1 MKKLVVIL
9 LIGMLGIG
17 GAIYGK
23 RVYNDYQKEAQFQDA
38 IARTVDADEI
48 EASKEAVDLSWDECK
63 EFTELLDSDEYNG
76 FYRVTFDN
84 PKDIDWNEVLADGA
98 GIPREKITKEDKKF
112 YLDDDYSCNSLDHE
126 LIAIS
131 GASIKDYIYKHTG
144 TSVDIKDELRWV
156 YNKDKDVYY
165 NELVYLQHVSCTCVS
180 GVKLNDTYVLEVAAD
195 DYEFFDN
202 PNKKMVL
209 IKTKN
214 GYVVKLS
221 VNMWE
226 VGNDKKLTF
235 DVDIPQLSADA
246 RLVTYQSDD
255 AHFDDGNSARI
266 AIIGDNQL
274 VDFVNLYASEDDD
287 IIDIRKITHI
297 EVCDLNCDGVNDL
310 IAVGYDNHSILKT
323 IIFTTEK
330 KYDDTYGLFIS
341 SELSVSLSKEL
352 GDNLTIDSVKE
363 AIIGAQKKNDYNWQE
378 AYKQFIKVE
387 GSDYYADEKYSLA
400 YINGDDVPEL
410 IKDKIESISIY
421 TFKDG
426 LVTPIAI
433 GLDYYV
439 TGEEPYQYSSHNNW
453 IKLHDEEIG
462 SDYYTN
468 QIQYYFIKDNEL
480 EMRYCLSYDYDNTAD
495 EDNEAKENSLIVT
508 VKPTDYTKNI
518 PDDEVMSLIEDIEEN
533 EFVDLVGKYTANEL
547 IKIISDKY

>member
-1 MKKLVVIL
+1 MKKLIVVL
-9 LIGMLGIG
+9 LVGLLAIG
-17 GAIYGK
+17 GAYYGK
-23 RVYNDYQKEAQFQDA
+23 EAYEKYSKEAQYQEA
-38 IARTVDADEI
+38 LKRTVDADEI
-48 EASKEAVDLSWDECK
+48 EASKDAVDLSWDECN

-98 GIPREKITKEDKKF
+98 GIPREKITKKDKKI
-112 YLDDDYSCNSLDHE
+112 YLDDDRSYNSLDYE

-144 TSVDIKDELRWV
+144 TNIDLKDDLLWV

-165 NELVYLQHVSCTCVS
+165 KELDYLQYKPCTCVS
-180 GVKLNDTYVLEVAAD
+180 GVKLKDTYVLEVASD
-195 DYEFFDN
+195 ESDFTE

-209 IKTKN
+209 VKTEN

-310 IAVGYDNHSILKT
+310 IAIGYDNHSILKT

-330 KYDDTYGLFIS
+330 KYDDTFGLFTSHDLSFSLS
-341 SELSVSLSKEL
+341 SELA
-352 GDNLTIDSVKE
+352 DNLTIDSIKE
-363 AIIGAQKKNDYNWQE
+363 AILGTERKANHNWQE
-378 AYKQFIKVE
+378 AYKQFLKVE
-387 GSDYYADEKYSLA
+387 GSDYDETYALA
-400 YINGDDVPEL
+400 YIDGDDIPEL
-410 IKDKIESISIY
+410 IEEETESINIY
-421 TFKDG
+421 TFKGG
-426 LVTPIAI
+426 LVSSVAI

-439 TGEEPYQYSSHNNW
+439 TGEEPYQYSPHNNW

-468 QIQYYFIKDNEL
+468 QTLYYSIKKNKL
-480 EMRYCLSYDYDNTAD
+480 ERIYCLSYDYDNAAD
-495 EDNEAKENSLIVT
+495 VDEKTGEYPLVASVI
-508 VKPTDYTKNI
+508 PTDYTKNI

-533 EFVDLVGKYTANEL
+533 EFVDLVGKYTADEL

>member
-1 MKKLVVIL
+1 MKKLFVVIL
-9 LIGMLGIG
+9 IGMIAIG
-17 GAIYGK
+17 GGIYGK
-23 RVYNDYQKEAQFQDA
+23 QAYNDYQKEAQFQDA

-48 EASKEAVDLSWDECK
+48 EASKDAVDLSWDECK
-63 EFTELLDSDEYNG
+63 EFTEILDSDEYNG

-98 GIPREKITKEDKKF
+98 GIPMEKITKADKKF

-165 NELVYLQHVSCTCVS
+165 NELVYLQYTPCACVS

-214 GYVVKLS
+214 GYVVKS
-221 VNMWE
+221 NVNMWE

-235 DVDIPQLSADA
+235 NVDIPQLSADA

-323 IIFTTEK
+323 IIFITEE
-330 KYDDTYGLFIS
+330 KYDGTYGLFTARD
-341 SELSVSLSKEL
+341 LSVSLSKEL
-352 GDNLTIDSVKE
+352 ADNLTIDSIKE
-363 AIIGAQKKNDYNWQE
+363 AILGTERKANHSWQDAYN
-378 AYKQFIKVE
+378 QFLKVE
-387 GSDYYADEKYSLA
+387 DTKDDEKYSLA
-400 YINGDDVPEL
+400 YIDGDDIPEL
-410 IKDKIESISIY
+410 IKNENECIDIY

-433 GLDYYV
+433 DLDYYI
-439 TGEEPYQYSSHNNW
+439 TGEEPYQYSPHNNW
-453 IKLHDEEIG
+453 IKLHDEESG

-468 QIQYYFIKDNEL
+468 QMQYYFIKDNEL
-480 EMRYCLSYDYDNTAD
+480 EMRYCLSYDYDNTAN
-495 EDNEAKENSLIVT
+495 EGNEAEENSLIAT

-518 PDDEVMSLIEDIEEN
+518 PDEEVISLIEDIEEN

>member
-9 LIGMLGIG
+9 LIGLLGIG

-23 RVYNDYQKEAQFQDA
+23 REYNDYQKEAQFQDA

-112 YLDDDYSCNSLDHE
+112 YLDDDRSCNSLDYE

-144 TSVDIKDELRWV
+144 TNIDLKADLLWV

-165 NELVYLQHVSCTCVS
+165 NELGYLQYTPCTCVS

-195 DYEFFDN
+195 DYDFFDN

-214 GYVVKLS
+214 GYVVKS
-221 VNMWE
+221 NVNMWE

-274 VDFVNLYASEDDD
+274 VDFVNLCASEDDD
-287 IIDIRKITHI
+287 TIDIRKITHI

-310 IAVGYDNHSILKT
+310 IAIGYDNHSILKT
-323 IIFTTEK
+323 IIFTTEE
-330 KYDDTYGLFIS
+330 KYDGTYGLFIS

-363 AIIGAQKKNDYNWQE
+363 AIIGAQEKNDYNWQE

-387 GSDYYADEKYSLA
+387 GSDHYADEKYSLA

-439 TGEEPYQYSSHNNW
+439 TGEEPYQYSPKNNW

-462 SDYYTN
+462 SDYYIN

-495 EDNEAKENSLIVT
+495 EDNEAKENSLIAT

>member
-1 MKKLVVIL
+1 MKKLIVVL
-9 LIGMLGIG
+9 LVGLLAIG
-17 GAIYGK
+17 GAYYGK
-23 RVYNDYQKEAQFQDA
+23 EAYEKYSKEAQYQEA
-38 IARTVDADEI
+38 LKRTVDADEI
-48 EASKEAVDLSWDECK
+48 EASKDAVDLSWDECK

-98 GIPREKITKEDKKF
+98 GIPREKITKADKKF
-112 YLDDDYSCNSLDHE
+112 YLDDDCSCNSLDHE
-126 LIAIS
+126 LIALS
-131 GASIKDYIYKHTG
+131 GANIKDYIYKHTG
-144 TSVDIKDELRWV
+144 ASVDIKDDLLWV

-180 GVKLNDTYVLEVAAD
+180 GVKLNDTYVLDVAAD
-195 DYEFFDN
+195 DYDFFDN

-209 IKTKN
+209 IKTEN
-214 GYVVKLS
+214 GYVVKS
-221 VNMWE
+221 NVNVWE

-235 DVDIPQLSADA
+235 DVDIPQLAADA
-246 RLVTYQSDD
+246 RLVTYQSGAAHLDMDD
-255 AHFDDGNSARI
+255 PSRLV
-266 AIIGDNQL
+266 IIGDNQL
-274 VDFVNLYASEDDD
+274 IDTFTISTCYGDDD
-287 IIDIRKITHI
+287 IAIRRVTDIGT
-297 EVCDLNCDGVNDL
+297 CDLNCDGVNDL
-310 IAVGYDNHSILKT
+310 IVLGYDYNSILKT
-323 IIFTTEK
+323 IICTTEK

-363 AIIGAQKKNDYNWQE
+363 AIIGAQRKNDYNWQE

-387 GSDYYADEKYSLA
+387 GTDYYADEKYSLA

-439 TGEEPYQYSSHNNW
+439 TGEEPYQYSPHNNW

-480 EMRYCLSYDYDNTAD
+480 EMKYCLSYDYDNTAD
-495 EDNEAKENSLIVT
+495 EDNEAKENSLIAT

>member
-1 MKKLVVIL
+1 MKKLIVVL
-9 LIGMLGIG
+9 LVGLLAIG
-17 GAIYGK
+17 GAYYGK
-23 RVYNDYQKEAQFQDA
+23 EAYEKYSKEAQYQEA
-38 IARTVDADEI
+38 LKRTVDADEI
-48 EASKEAVDLSWDECK
+48 EASKDAVDLSWDECK

-84 PKDIDWNEVLADGA
+84 PQDIDWNEVLADGA
-98 GIPREKITKEDKKF
+98 GITREKISKKEKEY
-112 YLDDDYSCNSLDHE
+112 YLDEWESYHDSLDYE

-144 TSVDIKDELRWV
+144 TSIDLKDDLLWV

-165 NELVYLQHVSCTCVS
+165 NELGYLQYTPCTCVS

-195 DYEFFDN
+195 DYDFFDN

-209 IKTKN
+209 IKTEN
-214 GYVVKLS
+214 GYLVKS
-221 VNMWE
+221 NVNVWE

-297 EVCDLNCDGVNDL
+297 EVCDLNCDGVNDV
-310 IAVGYDNHSILKT
+310 IAIGYDNHSILKT

-330 KYDDTYGLFIS
+330 KYDDTYGLFTS
-341 SELSVSLSKEL
+341 HDLSFSLSNEL
-352 GDNLTIDSVKE
+352 ADNLTIDSVKE
-363 AIIGAQKKNDYNWQE
+363 AIVGKENQANHSWQDAYN
-378 AYKQFIKVE
+378 QFLKVE
-387 GSDYYADEKYSLA
+387 GSDYNETYALA
-400 YINGDDVPEL
+400 YIDGDDIPEL
-410 IKDKIESISIY
+410 IEEETESINIY

-433 GLDYYV
+433 ELDYYV
-439 TGEEPYQYSSHNNW
+439 TGEEPYQYSPHNNW
-453 IKLHDEEIG
+453 IKLHDEESG

-468 QIQYYFIKDNEL
+468 QTLYYSIKKNKL
-480 EMRYCLSYDYDNTAD
+480 ERIYCLSYDYDNTAD
-495 EDNEAKENSLIVT
+495 EDNEAEENSLIAT

-518 PDDEVMSLIEDIEEN
+518 PDEEVLSLIEDIEEN
-533 EFVDLVGKYTANEL
+533 KFIDLVGKYPADEL
-547 IKIISDKY
+547 IKLISDKY

>member
-9 LIGMLGIG
+9 LIGLLGIG

-23 RVYNDYQKEAQFQDA
+23 RVYNDYQKEVQFQDA

-112 YLDDDYSCNSLDHE
+112 YLDDDKSYNSLDCE

-144 TSVDIKDELRWV
+144 TSIDIKDTLLWV
-156 YNKDKDVYY
+156 YNKNKDVYY
-165 NELVYLQHVSCTCVS
+165 KELDYLQYKPCTCVS
-180 GVKLNDTYVLEVAAD
+180 GVKLKDTYVLEVASD
-195 DYEFFDN
+195 ESDFTE

-209 IKTKN
+209 VKTEN
-214 GYVVKLS
+214 GYVVKS
-221 VNMWE
+221 NVNMWE

-235 DVDIPQLSADA
+235 NVDIPQLSADA

-310 IAVGYDNHSILKT
+310 IVLGYDYNSILKT
-323 IIFTTEK
+323 IICTTEK
-330 KYDDTYGLFIS
+330 KYDDTYGLFVS
-341 SELSVSLSKEL
+341 SELSVSLSNEL
-352 GDNLTIDSVKE
+352 ADNLTIGSIKE
-363 AIIGAQKKNDYNWQE
+363 AILGTERKANYSWQDAYN
-378 AYKQFIKVE
+378 QFLKVE
-387 GSDYYADEKYSLA
+387 DTKDDEKYSLV
-400 YINGDDVPEL
+400 YIDGDDIPEL
-410 IKDKIESISIY
+410 IKNENECIDIY

-495 EDNEAKENSLIVT
+495 EDNEAEENSLIAT

>member
-9 LIGMLGIG
+9 LIGLLGIG

-23 RVYNDYQKEAQFQDA
+23 REYNDCQKEAQFQDA
-38 IARTVDADEI
+38 IKRTVDADEI
-48 EASKEAVDLSWDECK
+48 EASKDAVDLSWDECK

-112 YLDDDYSCNSLDHE
+112 YLDDDRSYNSLDYE

-144 TSVDIKDELRWV
+144 ANIDLKDDLLWV
-156 YNKDKDVYY
+156 YNKNKDVYY
-165 NELVYLQHVSCTCVS
+165 KELGYLQYTPCTCVS
-180 GVKLNDTYVLEVAAD
+180 GVKLNDTYALEVAAD
-195 DYEFFDN
+195 DYDFFDN

-214 GYVVKLS
+214 GYVVKS
-221 VNMWE
+221 NVNVWE

-235 DVDIPQLSADA
+235 DVDIPQLAADV
-246 RLVTYQSDD
+246 RIVTYQSGA
-255 AHFDDGNSARI
+255 AHMDMDESSRI
-266 AIIGDNQL
+266 AIIGNNQL
-274 VDFVNLYASEDDD
+274 IDYVSLSASYGDDT
-287 IIDIRKITHI
+287 IDIRKVTDI
-297 EVCDLNCDGVNDL
+297 EVCDLNCDGIKDL
-310 IAVGYDNHSILKT
+310 IVLGYDDQFILKA
-323 IIFTTEK
+323 IVVTTEK
-330 KYDDTYGLFIS
+330 KYDDTYGLFTS
-341 SELSVSLSKEL
+341 SDLSFSLSNEL
-352 GDNLTIDSVKE
+352 ADNLTIDSIKE
-363 AIIGAQKKNDYNWQE
+363 AILGTERKANHNWQE
-378 AYKQFIKVE
+378 VYKQFIKVE
-387 GSDYYADEKYSLA
+387 GSDYYTDEKYSLA

-421 TFKDG
+421 AFKDG

-433 GLDYYV
+433 ELDYYV
-439 TGEEPYQYSSHNNW
+439 TGEEPYQYSPHNNW
-453 IKLHDEEIG
+453 IKLHDEESG

-468 QIQYYFIKDNEL
+468 QMQYYFIKDNEL

-495 EDNEAKENSLIVT
+495 EDNEAEENSLIAT

-518 PDDEVMSLIEDIEEN
+518 PDEEVMSLIEDIEEN
-533 EFVDLVGKYTANEL
+533 EFIDLVGKYTANEM
-547 IKIISDKY
+547 IQVISKKY

>member
-9 LIGMLGIG
+9 LIGLLGIG

-112 YLDDDYSCNSLDHE
+112 YLDDDKSYNSLDCE

-144 TSVDIKDELRWV
+144 TSIDIKDTLLWV
-156 YNKDKDVYY
+156 YNKNKDVYY
-165 NELVYLQHVSCTCVS
+165 KELDYLQYKPCTCVS
-180 GVKLNDTYVLEVAAD
+180 GVKLKDTYVLEVASD
-195 DYEFFDN
+195 ESDFTE

-209 IKTKN
+209 VKTEN
-214 GYVVKLS
+214 GYVVKS
-221 VNMWE
+221 NVNMWE

-235 DVDIPQLSADA
+235 NVDIPQLSADA

-310 IAVGYDNHSILKT
+310 IVLGYDYNSILKT
-323 IIFTTEK
+323 IICTTEK
-330 KYDDTYGLFIS
+330 KYDDTYGLFVS
-341 SELSVSLSKEL
+341 SELSVSLSNEL
-352 GDNLTIDSVKE
+352 ADNLTIGSIKE
-363 AIIGAQKKNDYNWQE
+363 AILGTERKANHNWQE

-495 EDNEAKENSLIVT
+495 EDNEAEENSLIAT

>member
-9 LIGMLGIG
+9 LIGLLGIG

-23 RVYNDYQKEAQFQDA
+23 RAYNDYQKEAQFQDA

-48 EASKEAVDLSWDECK
+48 EASKDAVDLSWDECK

-112 YLDDDYSCNSLDHE
+112 YLDDRSYNSLDCE
-126 LIAIS
+126 LLAIS

-144 TSVDIKDELRWV
+144 TSIDLKDDLLWV
-156 YNKDKDVYY
+156 YNKNKDVYY
-165 NELVYLQHVSCTCVS
+165 KELDYLQYKPCTCVS
-180 GVKLNDTYVLEVAAD
+180 GVKLKDTYVLEVASD
-195 DYEFFDN
+195 KRNITE

-209 IKTKN
+209 VKIEN

-235 DVDIPQLSADA
+235 DVDIPQLSSDA

-274 VDFVNLYASEDDD
+274 VDFVNLYASDDD

-310 IAVGYDNHSILKT
+310 IAIGYDNHSILKT

-330 KYDDTYGLFIS
+330 KYDDTYGLFTAS
-341 SELSVSLSKEL
+341 DLSFSLSNEL
-352 GDNLTIDSVKE
+352 ADNLTIDGIKE
-363 AIIGAQKKNDYNWQE
+363 AILGTERKANHNWQE

-421 TFKDG
+421 NFKDG

-433 GLDYYV
+433 DLDYYI
-439 TGEEPYQYSSHNNW
+439 TGEEPYQYSPHNNW

-468 QIQYYFIKDNEL
+468 QMQYYFIKDNEL

-495 EDNEAKENSLIVT
+495 EDNEAEENSLIAT

-518 PDDEVMSLIEDIEEN
+518 PDEEVISLIEDIEEN
-533 EFVDLVGKYTANEL
+533 KFIDLVGKYTASEM
-547 IKIISDKY
+547 IQVISKKY

>member
-9 LIGMLGIG
+9 LIGLLGIG

-112 YLDDDYSCNSLDHE
+112 YLDDDKSYNSLDCE

-144 TSVDIKDELRWV
+144 TSIDIKDTLLWV
-156 YNKDKDVYY
+156 YNKNKDVYY
-165 NELVYLQHVSCTCVS
+165 KELDYLQYKPCTCVS
-180 GVKLNDTYVLEVAAD
+180 GVKLKDTYVLEVASD
-195 DYEFFDN
+195 ESDFTE

-209 IKTKN
+209 VKTEN
-214 GYVVKLS
+214 GYVVKS
-221 VNMWE
+221 NVNMWE

-235 DVDIPQLSADA
+235 NVDIPQLSADA

-310 IAVGYDNHSILKT
+310 IVLGYDYNSILKT
-323 IIFTTEK
+323 IICTTEK

-363 AIIGAQKKNDYNWQE
+363 AIIGAQRKNDYNWQE

-433 GLDYYV
+433 DLDYYI
-439 TGEEPYQYSSHNNW
+439 TGEEPYQYSPHNNW

-495 EDNEAKENSLIVT
+495 EDNEAKENSLIAT

>member
-9 LIGMLGIG
+9 LIGLLGIG

-23 RVYNDYQKEAQFQDA
+23 RAYNDYQKEAQFQDA

-48 EASKEAVDLSWDECK
+48 EASKDAVDLSWDECK

-112 YLDDDYSCNSLDHE
+112 YLDDRSYNSLDCE
-126 LIAIS
+126 LLAIS

-144 TSVDIKDELRWV
+144 TSIDLKDDLLWV
-156 YNKDKDVYY
+156 YNKNKDVYY
-165 NELVYLQHVSCTCVS
+165 KELDYLQYKPCTCVS
-180 GVKLNDTYVLEVAAD
+180 GVKLKDTYVLEVASD
-195 DYEFFDN
+195 KRNITE

-209 IKTKN
+209 VKIEN

-235 DVDIPQLSADA
+235 DVDIPQLSSDA

-274 VDFVNLYASEDDD
+274 VDFVNLYASDDD

-310 IAVGYDNHSILKT
+310 IAIGYDNHSILKT

-330 KYDDTYGLFIS
+330 KYDDTYGLFTAS
-341 SELSVSLSKEL
+341 DLSFSLSNEL
-352 GDNLTIDSVKE
+352 ADNLTIDGIKE
-363 AIIGAQKKNDYNWQE
+363 AILGTERKANHNWQE

-421 TFKDG
+421 NFKDG

-433 GLDYYV
+433 DLDYYI
-439 TGEEPYQYSSHNNW
+439 TGEEPYQYSPHNNW

-495 EDNEAKENSLIVT
+495 EDNEAEENSLIAT

-518 PDDEVMSLIEDIEEN
+518 PDEEVISLIEDIEEN
-533 EFVDLVGKYTANEL
+533 KFIDLVGKYTADEL

>member
-9 LIGMLGIG
+9 LIGLLGIG

-23 RVYNDYQKEAQFQDA
+23 REYNDYQKEAQFQDA

-48 EASKEAVDLSWDECK
+48 EASKDAVDLSWDECK

-98 GIPREKITKEDKKF
+98 GISREKITKEDKKF
-112 YLDDDYSCNSLDHE
+112 YLDDDRSYNSLDHE

-144 TSVDIKDELRWV
+144 TSIDIKDTLLWV
-156 YNKDKDVYY
+156 YNKNKDVYY
-165 NELVYLQHVSCTCVS
+165 KELDYLQYKPCTCVS
-180 GVKLNDTYVLEVAAD
+180 GVKLKDTYVLEVASD
-195 DYEFFDN
+195 ESDFTE

-209 IKTKN
+209 VKTEN
-214 GYVVKLS
+214 GYVVKS
-221 VNMWE
+221 NVNMWE

-235 DVDIPQLSADA
+235 NVDIPQLSADA

-323 IIFTTEK
+323 IIFITEE
-330 KYDDTYGLFIS
+330 KYDGTYGLFTARD
-341 SELSVSLSKEL
+341 LSVSLSKEL
-352 GDNLTIDSVKE
+352 ADNLTIDSIKE
-363 AIIGAQKKNDYNWQE
+363 AILGTERKANHNWQE
-378 AYKQFIKVE
+378 AYKQFLKVE
-387 GSDYYADEKYSLA
+387 GSDYDETYALA
-400 YINGDDVPEL
+400 YIDGDDIPEL
-410 IKDKIESISIY
+410 IEEETESINIY
-421 TFKDG
+421 TFKGG
-426 LVTPIAI
+426 LVSSIAI

-439 TGEEPYQYSSHNNW
+439 TGEEPYQYSPHNNW

-468 QIQYYFIKDNEL
+468 QMQYYFIKDNEL

-495 EDNEAKENSLIVT
+495 EDNEAEENSLIAT

-518 PDDEVMSLIEDIEEN
+518 LDEEVMSLIEDIEEN
-533 EFVDLVGKYTANEL
+533 KFIDLVGKYTASEM
-547 IKIISDKY
+547 IQVISKKY

>member
-9 LIGMLGIG
+9 LIDLLGIG

-23 RVYNDYQKEAQFQDA
+23 RAYNDYQKEVQFQDA

-48 EASKEAVDLSWDECK
+48 EASKDAVDLSWDECK

-112 YLDDDYSCNSLDHE
+112 YLDDRSYNSLDCE
-126 LIAIS
+126 LLAIS

-144 TSVDIKDELRWV
+144 TSIDLKDDLLWV
-156 YNKDKDVYY
+156 YNKNKDVYY
-165 NELVYLQHVSCTCVS
+165 KELDYLQYKPCTCVS
-180 GVKLNDTYVLEVAAD
+180 GVKLKDTYVLEVASD
-195 DYEFFDN
+195 KRNITE

-209 IKTKN
+209 VKIEN

-235 DVDIPQLSADA
+235 DVDIPQLSSDA

-274 VDFVNLYASEDDD
+274 VDFVNLYASDDD

-310 IAVGYDNHSILKT
+310 IAIGYDNHSILKT

-330 KYDDTYGLFIS
+330 KYDDTYGLFTAS
-341 SELSVSLSKEL
+341 DLSFSLSNEL
-352 GDNLTIDSVKE
+352 ADNLTIDGIKE
-363 AIIGAQKKNDYNWQE
+363 AILGTERKANHNWQE

-421 TFKDG
+421 NFKDG

-433 GLDYYV
+433 DLDYYI
-439 TGEEPYQYSSHNNW
+439 TGEEPYQYSPHNNW

-468 QIQYYFIKDNEL
+468 QMQYYFIKDNEL

-495 EDNEAKENSLIVT
+495 EDNEAEENSLIAT

-518 PDDEVMSLIEDIEEN
+518 PDEEVISLIEDIEEN
-533 EFVDLVGKYTANEL
+533 KFIDLVGKYTADEL

>member
-9 LIGMLGIG
+9 LIGLLGIG

-48 EASKEAVDLSWDECK
+48 EASKDAVDLSWDECK

-98 GIPREKITKEDKKF
+98 GISREKITKEDKKF
-112 YLDDDYSCNSLDHE
+112 YLDDDRSYNSLDCE

-144 TSVDIKDELRWV
+144 TSIDIKDTLLWV
-156 YNKDKDVYY
+156 YNKNKDVYY
-165 NELVYLQHVSCTCVS
+165 KELDYLQYKPCTCVS
-180 GVKLNDTYVLEVAAD
+180 GVKLKDTYVLEVASD
-195 DYEFFDN
+195 ESDFTE

-209 IKTKN
+209 VKTEN
-214 GYVVKLS
+214 GYVVKS
-221 VNMWE
+221 NVNMWE

-235 DVDIPQLSADA
+235 NVDIPQLSADA

-323 IIFTTEK
+323 IIFITEE
-330 KYDDTYGLFIS
+330 KYDGTYGLFTARD
-341 SELSVSLSKEL
+341 LSVSLSKEL
-352 GDNLTIDSVKE
+352 ADNLTIDSIKE
-363 AIIGAQKKNDYNWQE
+363 AILGTERKANHNWQE

-433 GLDYYV
+433 DLDYYI
-439 TGEEPYQYSSHNNW
+439 TGEEPYQYSPHNNW

-468 QIQYYFIKDNEL
+468 QMQYYFIKDNEL
-480 EMRYCLSYDYDNTAD
+480 EMRYCLSYDYDDTAD
-495 EDNEAKENSLIVT
+495 EDNEAEENSLIAT

-518 PDDEVMSLIEDIEEN
+518 PDEEVISLIEDIEEN
-533 EFVDLVGKYTANEL
+533 KFIDLVGKYTASEM
-547 IKIISDKY
+547 IQVISKKY

>member
-9 LIGMLGIG
+9 LIGLLGIG

-23 RVYNDYQKEAQFQDA
+23 RVYNDYQKEVQFQDA

-48 EASKEAVDLSWDECK
+48 EASTEAVDLSWDECK

-112 YLDDDYSCNSLDHE
+112 YLDDDKSYNSLDCE

-144 TSVDIKDELRWV
+144 TSIDIKDTLLWV
-156 YNKDKDVYY
+156 YNKNKDVYY
-165 NELVYLQHVSCTCVS
+165 KELDYLQYKPCTCVS
-180 GVKLNDTYVLEVAAD
+180 GVKLKDTYVLEVASD
-195 DYEFFDN
+195 ESDFTE

-209 IKTKN
+209 VKTEN
-214 GYVVKLS
+214 GYVVKS
-221 VNMWE
+221 NVNMWE

-235 DVDIPQLSADA
+235 NVDIPQLSADA

-310 IAVGYDNHSILKT
+310 IVLGYDYNSILKT
-323 IIFTTEK
+323 IICTTEK
-330 KYDDTYGLFIS
+330 KYDDTYGLFVS
-341 SELSVSLSKEL
+341 SELSVSLSNEL
-352 GDNLTIDSVKE
+352 ADNLTIGSIKE
-363 AIIGAQKKNDYNWQE
+363 AILGTERKANYSWQDAYN
-378 AYKQFIKVE
+378 QFLKVE
-387 GSDYYADEKYSLA
+387 DTKDDEKYSLV
-400 YINGDDVPEL
+400 YIDGDDIPEL
-410 IKDKIESISIY
+410 IKNENECIDIY

-453 IKLHDEEIG
+453 I
-462 SDYYTN
+462 
-468 QIQYYFIKDNEL
+468 
-480 EMRYCLSYDYDNTAD
+480 
-495 EDNEAKENSLIVT
+495 
-508 VKPTDYTKNI
+508 
-518 PDDEVMSLIEDIEEN
+518 
-533 EFVDLVGKYTANEL
+533 
-547 IKIISDKY
+547 

>member
-1 MKKLVVIL
+1 MKKLIVVL
-9 LIGMLGIG
+9 LVGLLAIG
-17 GAIYGK
+17 GAYYGK
-23 RVYNDYQKEAQFQDA
+23 EAYEKYSKEAQYQETLK
-38 IARTVDADEI
+38 RTVDADEI
-48 EASKEAVDLSWDECK
+48 EASKDAVDLSWDECK

-98 GIPREKITKEDKKF
+98 GIAREKVSKKEKEY
-112 YLDDDYSCNSLDHE
+112 YLDERESYHDSLDGE

-131 GASIKDYIYKHTG
+131 EASIKDYIYKHTG
-144 TSVDIKDELRWV
+144 TSIDIKDTLLWV
-156 YNKDKDVYY
+156 YNKNKDVYY
-165 NELVYLQHVSCTCVS
+165 KELDYLQYKPCTCVS
-180 GVKLNDTYVLEVAAD
+180 GVKLKDTYVLEVASD
-195 DYEFFDN
+195 ERDITE

-209 IKTKN
+209 VKTEN
-214 GYVVKLS
+214 GYVVKS
-221 VNMWE
+221 NVNMWE

-235 DVDIPQLSADA
+235 NVDIPQLSADA

-310 IAVGYDNHSILKT
+310 IAIGYDNHSILKT

-330 KYDDTYGLFIS
+330 KYDDTYGLFTS
-341 SELSVSLSKEL
+341 HDLSFSLSNEL
-352 GDNLTIDSVKE
+352 ADNLTIDSIKE
-363 AIIGAQKKNDYNWQE
+363 AILGTERKANHNWQE
-378 AYKQFIKVE
+378 AYKQFLKVE
-387 GSDYYADEKYSLA
+387 GSDYDETYALA
-400 YINGDDVPEL
+400 YIDGDDIPEL
-410 IKDKIESISIY
+410 IEEETESINIY
-421 TFKDG
+421 TFKGG
-426 LVTPIAI
+426 LVSSVAI

-439 TGEEPYQYSSHNNW
+439 TGGEPYQYSSKNNW

-468 QIQYYFIKDNEL
+468 QMQYYFIKDNEL

-495 EDNEAKENSLIVT
+495 EDNEAEENALIAT

-533 EFVDLVGKYTANEL
+533 EFVDLVGKYTADEL
-547 IKIISDKY
+547 IKTISDKY